1 MRNLVF
7 QYVNMFAE
15 SEIKWYLVAYL
26 TLKSGKTM
34 KKALQTLMIAALALP
49 ALTFA
54 NTAQTTT
61 VDKVQAARGA
71 TTAQAVVKDDNITVM
86 SPRTGIRYTF
96 ANPNQ
101 RPVILK
107 TAAVTAANAAN
118 VNRIVASNPALST
131 ASQEKAKQALL
142 SESAQLASN

>member
-1 MRNLVF
+1 
-7 QYVNMFAE
+7 MFAE
-15 SEIKWYLVAYL
+15 REIKWYLVAYL

-34 KKALQTLMIAALALP
+34 KKVLQTLMIAALALP
-49 ALTFA
+49 TLTFA

-61 VDKVQAARGA
+61 IDKVQAARGA

-107 TAAVTAANAAN
+107 TTAVTAANSAN

-131 ASQEKAKQALL
+131 VSQEKAKQALL

>member
-1 MRNLVF
+1 
-7 QYVNMFAE
+7 MFAE

-34 KKALQTLMIAALALP
+34 KKVLQILMIAALALP
-49 ALTFA
+49 TLTFA

-107 TAAVTAANAAN
+107 TTAVTAANAAN

>member
-1 MRNLVF
+1 
-7 QYVNMFAE
+7 MFAE
-15 SEIKWYLVAYL
+15 REIKWYLVAYL
-26 TLKSGKTM
+26 TLKSGKAM
-34 KKALQTLMIAALALP
+34 KKVLQTLMIAALALP
-49 ALTFA
+49 TLTFA
-54 NTAQTTT
+54 NTPQTTT
-61 VDKVQAARGA
+61 IDKVQAARGA

-107 TAAVTAANAAN
+107 TTAVTAANSAN

>member
-1 MRNLVF
+1 
-7 QYVNMFAE
+7 MFAE
-15 SEIKWYLVAYL
+15 REIKWYLVAYL

-34 KKALQTLMIAALALP
+34 KKVLQTLMIAALALP
-49 ALTFA
+49 TLTFA
-54 NTAQTTT
+54 NTPQTTT

-107 TAAVTAANAAN
+107 TTAVTAANSAN

>member
-1 MRNLVF
+1 
-7 QYVNMFAE
+7 MFAE

-34 KKALQTLMIAALALP
+34 KKVLQTLMIAALALP
-49 ALTFA
+49 TLTFA

-107 TAAVTAANAAN
+107 TTAVTAANAAN

>member
-1 MRNLVF
+1 
-7 QYVNMFAE
+7 MFAE
-15 SEIKWYLVAYL
+15 CEIKWYLVAYL

-34 KKALQTLMIAALALP
+34 KKVLQTLMIAALALP
-49 ALTFA
+49 TLTFA

-107 TAAVTAANAAN
+107 TTAVTAANSAN